1 MDDVQRRR
9 VATTIKP
16 LDGEKP
22 APTEAELDQMLFDM
36 VQRWCGAAAPAFE
49 PAIPTET
56 ELRDQARELGLPVP
70 PPRQGT
76 AEWFR
81 DDMLKLLNGPS
92 R

>member
-1 MDDVQRRR
+1 M
-9 VATTIKP
+9 
-16 LDGEKP
+16 G
-22 APTEAELDQMLFDM
+22 
-36 VQRWCGAAAPAFE
+36 
-49 PAIPTET
+49 

-81 DDMLKLLNGPS
+81 DDMLNLLTG

>member
-1 MDDVQRRR
+1 MLFEMV
-9 VATTIKP
+9 
-16 LDGEKP
+16 EKWCGVD
-22 APTEAELDQMLFDM
+22 ATEAD
-36 VQRWCGAAAPAFE
+36 PE
-49 PAIPTET
+49 PTVPTDA

-81 DDMLKLLNGPS
+81 DDMLNLLNS

>member
-1 MDDVQRRR
+1 
-9 VATTIKP
+9 
-16 LDGEKP
+16 
-22 APTEAELDQMLFDM
+22 M
-36 VQRWCGAAAPAFE
+36 VQRWCGGATTAAAPE

-70 PPRQGT
+70 PPREGT

-81 DDMLKLLNGPS
+81 DDMLNRLNGPS

>member
-1 MDDVQRRR
+1 
-9 VATTIKP
+9 
-16 LDGEKP
+16 
-22 APTEAELDQMLFDM
+22 LFDM
-36 VQRWCGAAAPAFE
+36 VQRWCGRATTAPALE

-56 ELRDQARELGLPVP
+56 QLRDQARDLGLPVP

-81 DDMLKLLNGPS
+81 EDMLNLLNGPS